1 MPSYPAGA
9 VAGVPGA
16 VARLEA
22 DAVRA
27 PARVRGGVSPRRRA
41 ARGVPDD
48 GPVQDHGHGEIPG
61 PVVVG
66 AGEPEPHGV
75 HHERVGAAGGVGQE
89 RRRHLRVHLLAAAPW
104 RPKLPR

>member
-1 MPSYPAGA
+1 VHAAIVDVGVALVPGGA

-27 PARVRGGVSPRRRA
+27 PARVHGGVSPRRRA
-41 ARGVPDD
+41 ARGVPD

-66 AGEPEPHGV
+66 AGEPEAQNHM
-75 HHERVGAAGGVGQE
+75 ASTMNA
-89 RRRHLRVHLLAAAPW
+89 
-104 RPKLPR
+104 